1 MATMKTAGDSGRTR
15 KPYVPPRLTQYGRFA
30 DLVQGRGGINT
41 EPGGPQA
48 GPKSRQ

>member
-1 MATMKTAGDSGRTR
+1 MTPTVPPTIVQK
-15 KPYVPPRLTQYGRFA
+15 KLYVPPRLTRYGRFT
-30 DLVQGRGGINT
+30 DIVQGRGGIKV